1 MKTIHV
7 YPDSPALT
15 PAPGALFLLHGGIYP
30 SLRFGPEWSGT
41 AASPTVI
48 RAAEGEKPVIHPDEC
63 PNRRVGILLNN
74 VHHLTLEGLEVE
86 GGTHG
91 IGYESTREAGSLPL
105 ENVAIRDC
113 VVHGIRGTHGICVY
127 ARNDLAPVKNL
138 TISGCE
144 VYDCQ
149 CGSSESVV
157 LNGNIDGFL
166 IEENLIHD
174 NNNIGIDM
182 IGFEGTAK
190 CPDPAPGISPYAV
203 DMARNGICRN
213 NSVRNICTEGN
224 TAYYRDGDFDHCAG
238 GIYVDGGQNIEIY
251 GNTVQCCDI
260 GIEVA
265 TEHSPDDDPLFRVTG
280 VRVHHN
286 VIADCHG
293 FAGLCFGG
301 YARRL
306 GFTEECEF
314 DHNTLIGSAVQIAV
328 QRSRNN
334 RIHDNVLLG
343 GGIAVLYN
351 EDCAPEDLVNRFSD
365 NTCICARDPGGW
377 REEFGQILTDLWD
390 LDLRKWDKREEA
402 H

>member
-1 MKTIHV
+1 MKTVHV
-7 YPDSPALT
+7 YPDSPALN
-15 PAPGALFLLHGGIYP
+15 PAPGAVILLHGGVYP
-30 SLRFGPEWSGT
+30 SLRFGQEWSGT
-41 AASPTVI
+41 EDCPTVI
-48 RAAEGEKPVIHPDEC
+48 RAAEGEKPLIRPDGS
-63 PNRRVGILLNN
+63 PNRRVGVRLTD
-74 VHHLTLEGLEVE
+74 VHHFTLEGVEVE

-91 IGYESTREAGSLPL
+91 IRYESTREAGDRPL
-105 ENVAIRDC
+105 ADVTIRDC
-113 VVHGIRGTHGICVY
+113 TVHGIRGTHGICVY
-127 ARNDLAPVKNL
+127 ARNDLAPVTNL
-138 TISGCE
+138 TIAGCH

-166 IEENLIHD
+166 IEDNLIHD

-190 CPDPAPGISPYAV
+190 CPDPAPGTSPYAT

-213 NSVRNICTEGN
+213 NAVWNICTEGN
-224 TAYYRDGDFDHCAG
+224 MAYYRDGAFDHCAG

-251 GNTVQCCDI
+251 GNTVRCCDI

-314 DHNTLIGSAVQIAV
+314 DHNTLIGNAVQIAV

-334 RIHDNVLLG
+334 RIRRNVLMG
-343 GGIAVLYN
+343 GGTAVLYN
-351 EDCAPEDLVNRFSD
+351 NDCAPGDPVNRFSD
-365 NTCICARDPGGW
+365 NICVGARDPDGW
-377 REEFGQILTDLWD
+377 REEYGQYIP
-390 LDLRKWDKREEA
+390 EP
-402 H
+402 